1 MPLDAIHQGSFSGKS
16 IYGASRFASGTLWLS
31 AEISGVWAYTPEL
44 GRCCR
49 EPSIQC
55 KRGRRIT
62 LLCAGG
68 LVPDVVVTAEDGT
81 AWQSALRSVTGGRC
95 QKLVRVIVRAAGAW
109 FRS

>member
-1 MPLDAIHQGSFSGKS
+1 MGGTPKTAPIREDGLASHRDQLTLELAI
-16 IYGASRFASGTLWLS
+16 R
-31 AEISGVWAYTPEL
+31 
-44 GRCCR
+44 
-49 EPSIQC
+49 

-81 AWQSALRSVTGGRC
+81 AWQSALRSFTGGRC

-109 FRS
+109 FQS